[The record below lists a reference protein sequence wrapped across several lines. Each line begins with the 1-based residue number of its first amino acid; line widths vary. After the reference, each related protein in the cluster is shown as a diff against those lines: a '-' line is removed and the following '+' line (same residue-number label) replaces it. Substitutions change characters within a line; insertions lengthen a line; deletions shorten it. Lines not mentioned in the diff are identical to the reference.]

1 MNVTEEHM
9 RQSADV
15 TTDNTSS
22 PEDASAALARDVYYY
37 TSKPLRF
44 PEGQAIL
51 DTRGTYYFDQ
61 AEGKWVCDCSEATP
75 QDDFIRKCR
84 GLLLA
89 FVGCAVIL
97 AVVFIVIGGV

>member
-1 MNVTEEHM
+1 M
-9 RQSADV
+9 
-15 TTDNTSS
+15 TTDNQ
-22 PEDASAALARDVYYY
+22 ASLEYVAAALARDGHYY

-51 DTRGTYYFDQ
+51 DTRGTYYFDK

-84 GLLLA
+84 GVLLA
-89 FVGCAVIL
+89 FVGCAVFWVL
-97 AVVFIVIGGV
+97 VFILIGGV